1 MSILV
6 GIPCYNGWISDITN
20 TGLFELGKL
29 LLRHKID
36 HGLLTLSNQS
46 LISFGRSK
54 IANFFLNN
62 TQFEYL
68 LFLDSDIGFR
78 AEDVIQLLSYKKQLI
93 SGAYPLKTLPLQW
106 NYTLTEPAVL
116 ENPLIGIDSIGIG
129 FSLIHR
135 TVFQAIADKYGSEIK
150 YIPQNDTENQQIS
163 PAEIANSYHFFR
175 EMHNG
180 FTWLSEDIS
189 FFLRAKSCG
198 FQAWLDTSIKL
209 RHLGSHIYSSN

>member
-1 MSILV
+1 MSILI

-20 TGLFELGKL
+20 AGLFELGKL
-29 LLRHKID
+29 LVKHKIS

-68 LFLDSDIGFR
+68 FFLDSDIGFQ
-78 AEDVIQLLSYKKQLI
+78 AEDVLQLLSHQKLLI

-106 NYTLTEPAVL
+106 NYALTEPAIA

-135 TVFQAIADKYGSEIK
+135 TVFQAIADKYGAEIK
-150 YIPQNDTENQQIS
+150 YIPHSDTENLQIS
-163 PAEIANSYHFFR
+163 AAEIANSYHFFR
-175 EMHNG
+175 ELQNG

-189 FFLRAKSCG
+189 FFLRAKNCG
-198 FQAWLDTSIKL
+198 IQAWLDTSIKL
-209 RHLGSHIYSSN
+209 RHVGSHIYGNN